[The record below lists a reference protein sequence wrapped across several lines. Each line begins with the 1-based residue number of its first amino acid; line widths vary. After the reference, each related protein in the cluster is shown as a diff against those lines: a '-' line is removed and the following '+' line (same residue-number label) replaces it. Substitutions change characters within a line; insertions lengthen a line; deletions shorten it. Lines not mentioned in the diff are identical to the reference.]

1 LNPPSFNGTVGDV
14 TSKTTTPTPTTATT
28 ISRRVAGS
36 GVELSV
42 SERGEVTAPTV
53 VLVHGY
59 PDTGALWGPVAD
71 ELGPLYH
78 VVTYD
83 VRGAGGSSAPDDAG
97 PSGYTLELLVE
108 DLARVVD
115 ATSPDRPVH
124 LVGHDWGSIQGWE
137 AVTDERLA
145 GRIASFTSIS
155 GPCLDHAGA
164 LVRDGLRRART
175 AGPLARQ
182 AMRSWYI
189 GAFLLPGAPAF
200 WRRGGARLVA
210 RAMRARGEWP
220 DGTVAP
226 TLAEDAARGV
236 DIYRANILRR
246 TGRPGE
252 RRTDVPVQVVVP
264 QDDPFVTPVLAEGV
278 ERWAPHLWRRR
289 VAGGHWL
296 PRTRPELV
304 ARWVA
309 ELVEHVE
316 GAPEPPSLRRHR
328 VGEARPLPNAA
339 GGAGGAGETHGA
351 GGAGGTG
358 GVGETG
364 GTGVTGGA
372 GGTGGV
378 GETRP
383 LPDATGG
390 TGETHGTGE
399 TRGIRE
405 ARRGDTASRPAP
417 GHGARPDGGKVVL
430 VTGAGSGIGHQTAL
444 AFARR
449 GAHVVAVDV
458 DGEAAARTADQC
470 ADLGAAARP
479 QTVDVGDAEAMSAL
493 AKQVE
498 ADHGAPDVVVNNAG
512 IAVVGAFLDTSLD
525 DWERIL
531 RVNLWGVIHGSLE
544 MGRLMVA
551 RGEGGHIV
559 NVASAAA
566 FTPSRTYPAYA
577 TTKAAVLMLSECQRA
592 ELADHG
598 IGVSAIC
605 PGVIDTGII
614 GAARWVGVG
623 DDEADRRRTRVGRI
637 YALRGYTPDKVAD
650 AVVRAVERDRAVVP
664 VTPEAH
670 GSRLLSR
677 LSPALSRRM
686 ARVDPV
692 GR

>member
-1 LNPPSFNGTVGDV
+1 MNVPFSNGTVDDV
-14 TSKTTTPTPTTATT
+14 TSTPPPPPPTPTTTPST
-28 ISRRVAGS
+28 SRRVAGT

-42 SERGEVTAPTV
+42 TERGEVTAPTV
-53 VLVHGY
+53 VLVHGF
-59 PDTGALWGPVAD
+59 PDTGALWGPVVD

-83 VRGAGGSSAPDDAG
+83 VRGAGASTAPARPG
-97 PSGYTLELLVE
+97 PPGYTLELLVD
-108 DLARVVD
+108 DLAKVID

-164 LVRDGLRRART
+164 LVREGLRRPRVRT
-175 AGPLARQ
+175 TAALARQ
-182 AMRSWYI
+182 GFRSWYI
-189 GAFLLPGAPAF
+189 GAFLLPGAARF
-200 WRRGGARLVA
+200 WRRGGARLVS

-236 DIYRANILRR
+236 EIYRANILRR
-246 TGRPGE
+246 TGRPRE
-252 RRTDVPVQVVVP
+252 RRTDVPVQIVVP
-264 QDDPFVTPVLAEGV
+264 RDDPFVTPVLSEGV
-278 ERWAPHLWRRR
+278 ERWAPHLWRRE

-296 PRTRPELV
+296 PRTRPDLV

-328 VGEARPLPNAA
+328 VGSDA
-339 GGAGGAGETHGA
+339 GGSAETA
-351 GGAGGTG
+351 QGGT
-358 GVGETG
+358 TS
-364 GTGVTGGA
+364 
-372 GGTGGV
+372 
-378 GETRP
+378 
-383 LPDATGG
+383 
-390 TGETHGTGE
+390 TGEAQA
-399 TRGIRE
+399 RGRL
-405 ARRGDTASRPAP
+405 AA
-417 GHGARPDGGKVVL
+417 GHGARPDAGKVVL

-449 GAHVVAVDV
+449 GAHVIAVDV

-470 ADLGAAARP
+470 ADLGAPAKA

-493 AKQVE
+493 AKHVE
-498 ADHGAPDVVVNNAG
+498 ADHGAADAVVNNAG
-512 IAVVGAFLDTSLD
+512 IAVVGGFLDTSLD

-544 MGRLMVA
+544 LGRLMVA

-605 PGVIDTGII
+605 PGVVDTGIVR
-614 GAARWVGVG
+614 AARWVGVG
-623 DDEADRRRTRVGRI
+623 DDEAERRRTRTGRL
-637 YALRGYTPDKVAD
+637 YALRGYTPDRVAD

-677 LSPALSRRM
+677 LAPGVSRWM

>member
-1 LNPPSFNGTVGDV
+1 LNAPSFNGTVSDV
-14 TSKTTTPTPTTATT
+14 TSKTSTTSTTTT
-28 ISRRVAGS
+28 TSTSRRVAGS
-36 GVELSV
+36 GVDLSV

-83 VRGAGGSSAPDDAG
+83 VRGAGESTQPTVKG

-115 ATSPDRPVH
+115 ATSPERPVH

-155 GPCLDHAGA
+155 GPCLDHVGA
-164 LVRDGLRRART
+164 LVRDGLRRPRART
-175 AGPLARQ
+175 AGPLVRQ
-182 AMRSWYI
+182 ALHSWYI

-200 WRRGGARLVA
+200 WRWGGARLVA

-278 ERWAPHLWRRR
+278 EHWAPHLWRRR

-328 VGEARPLPNAA
+328 VGEARLLPDGTSGI
-339 GGAGGAGETHGA
+339 GGAGAA
-351 GGAGGTG
+351 
-358 GVGETG
+358 
-364 GTGVTGGA
+364 
-372 GGTGGV
+372 
-378 GETRP
+378 
-383 LPDATGG
+383 DASA
-390 TGETHGTGE
+390 ETHGTGE
-399 TRGIRE
+399 TRR
-405 ARRGDTASRPAP
+405 AATAPRPAP